1 MSRQKFTRKEL
12 TDTFNSAADSLKVQ
26 NVDILLTVDNKVN
39 FYKYGIKSMDLKSNQ
54 F

>member
-12 TDTFNSAADSLKVQ
+12 TDTFNSADSLKVQ
-26 NVDILLTVDNKVN
+26 NVDILLTVDDKVN